1 MKIVLVNL
9 FEFQGISRQRRG
21 KEVDASMDAPPIGL
35 MTLAA
40 ILEQK
45 GYEVELVDFADPIMK
60 GDIPF
65 DTNLARNAAE
75 YVYARRGDVVGFTSR
90 CDCYHYTLDLIRHY
104 REVDP
109 GTPTVIGGPQATI
122 TARPTM
128 QNFPFID
135 YVVRHEGDRTFPNLL
150 EAMKDGRGYDQV
162 NGIVFRRNGEIIVT
176 PQAELIK
183 DLDEVPMPDYEFH
196 PPKGDTVSIEV
207 GRGCP
212 FQCTFC
218 STSTFFARTF
228 RLKSPER
235 LVSEIRLLKERYN
248 IRRLSFIHD
257 MFTANA
263 RKVGAIC
270 EHLMRA
276 DLGVVWGCSARI
288 DCVTPELLELM
299 RAAGCEAIYFGIET
313 GSPRMQ
319 KLLKKGLKLETVL
332 PTLDVC
338 NRLGIKTTTSFITGF
353 PDETQDDVDQTLG
366 KLLECACS
374 GADSSQLHLFAP
386 YPGTPLME
394 EVRDRLVFTGYVSDA
409 AYSDAPSSPYYDDLI
424 RSLPDLFC
432 SYFLATPRYISL
444 DTVQGIDKF
453 GYSIHPFRHTIFCL
467 LKAGA
472 FGTIFDLWLK
482 LREWLRVTGQSLPD
496 RPKSDA
502 EVEERVARF
511 LETEFFA
518 SSENRFSVAYEA
530 FKYDLALLRLL
541 EQQDIRKPS
550 LNGASLDAGNLASDA
565 VPLLRNHTVVVG
577 FRTDIRELER
587 FVIRLQAPELSLSN
601 DEQPYAIARRQNA
614 KGDRMVRI
622 IPLTRLM
629 AAVLS
634 RCESGS
640 TVSQIVQDVVANEP
654 AVRGRPFNYCEQTC
668 GRIFRRL
675 LKDRLIGLCATGSE
689 PIPADLAPG
698 VLIRVSEAAGTPAA
712 A

>member
-21 KEVDASMDAPPIGL
+21 KEVDPSMDAPPIGL

-65 DTNLARNAAE
+65 DSDLARNAAE
-75 YVYARRGDVVGFTSR
+75 YVYTRRGDVVGFTSR
-90 CDCYHYTLDLIRHY
+90 CDCYHYTLDMIRHY
-104 REVDP
+104 RELDP
-109 GTPTVIGGPQATI
+109 RTPVVVGGPQATI
-122 TARPTM
+122 TARATM

-150 EAMKDGRGYDQV
+150 EAMKDGRGYDQI
-162 NGIVFRRNGEIIVT
+162 NGIVFRHNGGIVVT
-176 PQAELIK
+176 PQAELVK
-183 DLDEVPMPDYEFH
+183 DLDEVPMPDYKFH
-196 PPKGDTVSIEV
+196 PPRGDAASIEV

-235 LVSEIRLLKERYN
+235 LISEIKFLKETYN

-257 MFTANA
+257 MFTANI
-263 RKVGAIC
+263 RKVRAIC
-270 EHLMRA
+270 EHLIEA
-276 DLGVVWGCSARI
+276 DLDVVWGCSARI
-288 DCVTPELLELM
+288 DCVNPELLELM

-332 PTLDVC
+332 PTLEVC

-353 PDETQDDVDQTLG
+353 PDETPDDVDQTLS

-374 GADSSQLHLFAP
+374 GADSIQLHLFSP

-409 AYSDAPSSPYYDDLI
+409 AYSDAPSDPYYNDLI
-424 RSLPDLFC
+424 KSLPDLFC

-444 DTVQGIDKF
+444 DTIQGIDKF

-467 LKAGA
+467 LKDGA

-482 LREWLRVTGQSLPD
+482 LRDWLRVTGQSLPD
-496 RPKSDA
+496 RPRYDA
-502 EVEERVARF
+502 EAEERVARF
-511 LETEFFA
+511 LLAEFFA
-518 SSENRFSVAYEA
+518 SNENRFSIAYEA
-530 FKYDLALLRLL
+530 FKYDLAMLRLH
-541 EQQDIRKPS
+541 EQQAIRKPS
-550 LNGASLDAGNLASDA
+550 LNGVSADEGNLTPDA

-587 FVIRLQAPELSLSN
+587 FVIRLQAPELSPGD

-614 KGDRMVRI
+614 KGDRIVRI

-640 TVSQIVQDVVANEP
+640 TVSEIVQDIWANEP
-654 AVRGRPFNYCEQTC
+654 DGQGLAFKYCEQKC
-668 GRIFRRL
+668 ARIFSRL
-675 LKDRLIGLCATGSE
+675 LKDRLIGLCAARSW
-689 PIPADLAPG
+689 PMPADIAPG
-698 VLIRVSEAAGTPAA
+698 VLIHVSEDVGTSAA